1 MGSGAE
7 TPRGFGYNGLQDLHE
22 TLLVFSTALPR
33 ELVKVNKVPGGEP
46 ASSY

>member
-1 MGSGAE
+1 MLI
-7 TPRGFGYNGLQDLHE
+7 FDVVGYNGLQDLHE